1 MKDTLKI
8 LSLLEENIE
17 RVAENGIYEIERDL
31 LLERL
36 RGLYASVV
44 ATEAVAEEDRVL
56 DALMGIGAVLP
67 DEESEPEIEIERIY
81 AEEAE
86 DEFETEEEVIEEE
99 ISEPEVEEIEEV
111 SELEEEDKTLIEEVA
126 DKWLANILQTDEQ
139 ESEEEEAV
147 VEEPVV
153 EEEPIAEVVENDEL
167 DHEAVMSLY
176 DDDDEED
183 GETAEESAEEEV
195 DEEVVPEEP
204 EVEEDIEEE
213 VMVVLDDEGD
223 EAEIEEIAEGEVEAE
238 TESESEPQ
246 KVVLG
251 DILLNE
257 QPTVADN
264 LAEQGV
270 VDVATAASAVLSL
283 RSTIGVNDKYILM
296 RDLFA
301 GDNDYYNQA
310 IDALDSFDSLD
321 EAMLYIYDNF
331 RWNPNCE
338 GARLLMELLARKLF

>member
-36 RGLYASVV
+36 RGLYASVI

-56 DALMGIGAVLP
+56 DALMGIGAALP
-67 DEESEPEIEIERIY
+67 EDELEPEIEIERIY
-81 AEEAE
+81 AEETE
-86 DEFETEEEVIEEE
+86 DDFETEEEVIEEE
-99 ISEPEVEEIEEV
+99 ISEPEVDEIEEV
-111 SELEEEDKTLIEEVA
+111 PEPAEEEKTLIEEVA

-139 ESEEEEAV
+139 ESEEEAV
-147 VEEPVV
+147 VEEPIV
-153 EEEPIAEVVENDEL
+153 EEEPIAEAVENDEL

-176 DDDDEED
+176 DDDDEEEEELAAEPTEE
-183 GETAEESAEEEV
+183 ETEEEV
-195 DEEVVPEEP
+195 IPEESEVEEEP
-204 EVEEDIEEE
+204 EVEEDTEEE
-213 VMVVLDDEGD
+213 VVVVLDDED
-223 EAEIEEIAEGEVEAE
+223 EEPEIEEEPEAE
-238 TESESEPQ
+238 SQ

-251 DILLNE
+251 DILLSE
-257 QPTVADN
+257 QSTVADN
-264 LAEQGV
+264 LVEQGV
-270 VDVATAASAVLSL
+270 VDVATAASAVLTL
-283 RSTIGVNDKYILM
+283 RETIGVNDKYILM

-301 GDNDYYNQA
+301 SNNDYYEQA
-310 IDALDSFDSLD
+310 IEKLDSFDSLD

-331 RWNPNCE
+331 HWNPNCE